1 MTASNLYHK
10 SRRRVAVFMSGS
22 GTNAEVLLQSCR
34 EYSAYE
40 IAVLVTD
47 NPEGSNTFQ
56 LADRF
61 RVDVVALDIR
71 KFYAARGEESI
82 ALSSPRRCQLREE
95 WTDKLRA
102 ALQPYHIDFAVL
114 AGFVPLC
121 NITADY
127 PCLNVH
133 PGDLTVEENNVRILA
148 GLHFKP
154 VETAILRGF
163 ASLRSSVIL
172 AQPFA
177 GNGAAEMDAGP
188 VLGISPA
195 VPVDLFGHTLSEL
208 TACAKVRIHAPYRDI
223 LREVAQKNLENLKY
237 RGDHVVLPPVVEA
250 FAAGLYEIK
259 GHELY
264 YQGVKVRTVEF
275 DGNLEVAVQV

>member
-1 MTASNLYHK
+1 MTSSSQYCV
-10 SRRRVAVFMSGS
+10 SRKRVAIFMSGS
-22 GTNAEVLLQSCR
+22 GTNAEVLLQSCTPG
-34 EYSAYE
+34 SSYE

-47 NPEGSNTFQ
+47 NPRGSNTFM
-56 LADRF
+56 LADRY
-61 RVDVVALDIR
+61 RTDVVALDI
-71 KFYAARGEESI
+71 KAFYAARGEESI
-82 ALSSPRRCQLREE
+82 ALTSPHRCQLREE

-102 ALQPYHIDFAVL
+102 ALRPYHIDFAVL

-133 PGDLTVEENNVRILA
+133 PGDLTVEENKVRILA

-163 ASLRSSVIL
+163 PTLRSSVIL
-172 AQPFA
+172 AQPFQ

-195 VPVDLFGHTLSEL
+195 VPVELFGHTLAEL
-208 TACAKVRIHAPYRDI
+208 TACAKARTHAPYRDV

-250 FAAGLYEIK
+250 FAAGKYRVEDND
-259 GHELY
+259 LY
-264 YQGVKVRTVEF
+264 YASAKVRTVEF
-275 DGNLEVAVQV
+275 DHTEAAVKV

>member
-1 MTASNLYHK
+1 
-10 SRRRVAVFMSGS
+10 MSGS
-22 GTNAEVLLQSCR
+22 GTNAEVLLQSR
-34 EYSAYE
+34 RADSAYE

-47 NPEGSNTFQ
+47 NPQGSNTFA
-56 LADRF
+56 LADRY
-61 RVDVVALDIR
+61 RVDVVALDI
-71 KFYAARGEESI
+71 KAFYAARGEESI
-82 ALSSPRRCQLREE
+82 AMTSPHRCQLREE

-102 ALQPYHIDFAVL
+102 ALRPYRIDFAVL

-133 PGDLTVEENNVRILA
+133 PGDLTVEENGVRILA

-172 AQPFA
+172 AQPFQ

-188 VLGISPA
+188 VLGVSPA
-195 VPVDLFGHTLSEL
+195 VPVELFGHTLAEL
-208 TACAKVRIHAPYRDI
+208 TACAKARTHAPYRDI

-250 FAAGLYEIK
+250 FAAGKYRIA
-259 GHELY
+259 GNDLY
-264 YQGVKVRTVEF
+264 YATQRVRTVEF
-275 DGNLEVAVQV
+275 AGSTEAAVTI